1 MDIKKRFGNHIKKIR
16 SNLDITQ
23 EALAEM
29 VDISRQSMSKI
40 ENGQNF
46 VSAETMIALCE
57 ALKVEPKELFNF
69 EENKP
74 KEDTID
80 DIVRRLK
87 RNPTLL
93 KTIYKIVL
101 ALDI

>member
-1 MDIKKRFGNHIKKIR
+1 
-16 SNLDITQ
+16 
-23 EALAEM
+23 M
-29 VDISRQSMSKI
+29 VDISSQSMSKI

-46 VSAETMIALCE
+46 VSAETIDSLCKALN
-57 ALKVEPKELFNF
+57 VEPKELFNF
-69 EENKP
+69 DTDKP
-74 KEDTID
+74 KEEVMDE
-80 DIVRRLK
+80 IVRRLK